1 MHRYGSAT
9 AATEHMHRDGESNP
23 YCALLRRTDGNNRAC
38 SATASRTYYASLRRS
53 NVSDRPSIATARAGQ
68 TMQGYNGAMVA
79 MTGMHRDGESTA
91 DYASLRRSYGRDISC
106 TRDGE
111 SSADYACYAG
121 PTRTRTP
128 ATGIRVAHTEH
139 HRHTLHPLR
148 AARGEA
154 RTPNNFRGDVT
165 VRTTHAV
172 GMTVTGPAVRR
183 QCL

>member
-1 MHRYGSAT
+1 MATTEHAARRRAGHTMLRFDEAT
-9 AATEHMHRDGESNP
+9 AATEHGESSADYARIQRSNGSSDRH
-23 YCALLRRTDGNNRAC
+23 ASRRREQVRLC
-38 SATASRTYYASLRRS
+38 IATAELRRS
-53 NVSDRPSIATARAGQ
+53 N
-68 TMQGYNGAMVA
+68 
-79 MTGMHRDGESTA
+79 
-91 DYASLRRSYGRDISC
+91 GRDISC

-172 GMTVTGPAVRR
+172 RMTVTGPAVRR

>member
-1 MHRYGSAT
+1 MLCYGEQMATTEHAARRRAGHTMLRFDEAT
-9 AATEHMHRDGESNP
+9 AATEHGESSADYARIQRSNGSSDRH
-23 YCALLRRTDGNNRAC
+23 ASRRREQVRLC
-38 SATASRTYYASLRRS
+38 IATAELRRS
-53 NVSDRPSIATARAGQ
+53 N
-68 TMQGYNGAMVA
+68 
-79 MTGMHRDGESTA
+79 
-91 DYASLRRSYGRDISC
+91 GRDISC